1 MEKKAGGQDAK
12 GPEASAGAAP
22 PRLRGLRVSGPIR
35 RFLSTHEVH
44 ILPAAVS
51 HRRRV
56 RRVAP
61 VVFAAFLM
69 AAAWWWVIPR
79 EDVVVRAQYHEGLF
93 NTIAVDMKIVNGG
106 TVELEPLHIEL
117 VVTESGN
124 NTAMGFLNVTASL
137 GPHRTFNPDAV
148 QFKGDQL
155 KTTYTISIKVAYTA
169 GASHTLKTLDFRT
182 EEPYMNLYFEGRVA

>member
-1 MEKKAGGQDAK
+1 MEQEGAK
-12 GPEASAGAAP
+12 VGDLP
-22 PRLRGLRVSGPIR
+22 PRGLGARLKGLLYTGPVR

-61 VVFAAFLM
+61 VVLVAVLVFG
-69 AAAWWWVIPR
+69 AWWWVVPR

-93 NTIAVDMKIVNGG
+93 NTIAVDLKVINSG
-106 TVELEPLHIEL
+106 TVELEPLHIKL
-117 VVTESGN
+117 VVTESQSGA
-124 NTAMGFLNVTASL
+124 AMGFLNVTASL
-137 GPHRTFNPDAV
+137 SPHRTFNAQAV

-155 KTTYTISIKVAYTA
+155 TTGYTISITVEYSA

>member
-1 MEKKAGGQDAK
+1 MPEAGKPEGGRAPEAAAEDAPSRAK
-12 GPEASAGAAP
+12 GLF
-22 PRLRGLRVSGPIR
+22 RSGPVR

-61 VVFAAFLM
+61 VLAVAFLVF
-69 AAAWWWVIPR
+69 AAWWWVVPR
-79 EDVVVRAQYHEGLF
+79 EDVVVHAQYHEGLF
-93 NTIAVDMKIVNGG
+93 NTIAVDLKVVNSG
-106 TVELEPLHIEL
+106 TLELEPLHIEL
-117 VVTESGN
+117 VVTESQN
-124 NTAMGFLNVTASL
+124 HTAMGFLNVTASL

-155 KTTYTISIKVAYTA
+155 TTDYNISITVSYTA